1 VSQGQKFWL
10 DFGPL
15 LLFFGAYYGGGIFWA
30 TGAFMAV
37 MPIVMFLYWK
47 KEGRVPTNVLITAAV
62 VLVFGGLTIGLQ
74 DDRFIKV
81 KPTLV
86 YTTFA
91 VILFGGLATGRSL
104 LRHVFEAAMPPMDA
118 EGWRKLTFRWACFF
132 AVMAVLNEAVWRNF
146 SEEFWVN
153 FKLFGFLPITF
164 VFAMAQMPLMTRH
177 EPKEDAQG

>member
-1 VSQGQKFWL
+1 MSQGQKFWL

-47 KEGRVPTNVLITAAV
+47 IEGRIPTNVLITAAV

-91 VILFGGLATGRSL
+91 VILFSGLATGRSF
-104 LRHVFEAAMPPMDA
+104 LRHVFEAAMPPLDT

-132 AVMAVLNEAVWRNF
+132 AVMAVINEVIWRNF

-164 VFAMAQMPLMTRH
+164 AFAMAQVSLMSRH
-177 EPKEDAQG
+177 KPKEDY